1 MLLKSTMN
9 NINNVPE
16 FSKYFRVIT
25 PSAIKKEKEEIFYR
39 EKYNEIINYI
49 KTLLSNHEDLTFK
62 DYIEPKGAI
71 LINVNPGTDIIDYI
85 KVISKSYY
93 LNFIELNDYEILK
106 SPEEFLKAFPI
117 ILNGFS
123 KNKEENYND
132 KSEESNLEKN
142 SEKKILVINQQPIFN
157 ANFEDNNYLKSF
169 INTQQDNNNIF
180 KPIDRNLLLIWINY
194 DLQDITVRSTKLYD
208 IFDLFIKIPLL
219 GKVERETVL
228 RDFLEQNS
236 KIVFDINS
244 IVNYTDN
251 WEVEDLKRLIR
262 VGIFK
267 HHLKLE
273 LNEKSNEITDILI
286 DLIKSGEYVPNIR
299 DQRVGRSSDLEKNE
313 EKTVSSNIEAPQTH
327 EKIEKLVLFDNMVAE
342 IRGSRISDFM
352 LNQLYEN
359 AASTDYNEILLIIDK
374 LNKKEALEDNDRK
387 VLAKFPFIL
396 NDTPSIAQINLEKAK
411 KRVDLIKQAF
421 GK

>member
-1 MLLKSTMN
+1 MN

-25 PSAIKKEKEEIFYR
+25 PSDIKKEKEEIFFR
-39 EKYNEIINYI
+39 DKYNEIINYI
-49 KTLLSNHEDLTFK
+49 KTLLSNHEDLTLK
-62 DYIEPKGAI
+62 DYIELKGAI
-71 LINVNPGTDIIDYI
+71 LINVNPETDIIDYL
-85 KVISKSYY
+85 KVISKNYY

-106 SPEEFLKAFPI
+106 SPDEFLKVFPS
-117 ILNGFS
+117 ILSGFS
-123 KNKEENYND
+123 KNAEALNNNKFDERHP
-132 KSEESNLEKN
+132 EKN
-142 SEKKILVINQQPIFN
+142 SEKNLLIINQQPIFKVY
-157 ANFEDNNYLKSF
+157 FEDNNILESF

-208 IFDLFIKIPLL
+208 VFDLFIKIPLL
-219 GKVERETVL
+219 GKIERETVL
-228 RDFLEQNS
+228 RDFLEKNS

-244 IVNYTDN
+244 IVNYTVK
-251 WEVEDLKRLIR
+251 WEVEDLKRLLK

-267 HHLKLE
+267 HYLNLE
-273 LNEKSNEITDILI
+273 LNEISNEITDILI
-286 DLIKSGEYVPNIR
+286 NLINSGEYVPYIR
-299 DQRVGRSSDLEKNE
+299 DHSISRSSNLEKKE
-313 EKTVSSNIEAPQTH
+313 EIKVRSNIEAPQIH
-327 EKIEKLVLFDNMVAE
+327 EKTEDFIHIDNIIEE
-342 IRGSRISDFM
+342 IRESRISDFM

-359 AASTDYNEILLIIDK
+359 AASLNYNEIILIIDK
-374 LNKKEALEDNDRK
+374 LIKKEVLEDNERK
-387 VLAKFPFIL
+387 VLAKFPFVL